1 MRNIFIITTALMLTT
16 VPAHAQLLGGGGL
29 GGALGGSLNGTIGG
43 TLGGASPVGST
54 VDSVRSSTSGTL
66 RNTGST
72 SGSQSVNRK
81 SGAVHADR
89 SAGAAGG
96 GDIAQT
102 VATPTRMIGGDASG
116 HASGSGS
123 GNLDAQL
130 LGTDAVR
137 STAQSARAAATGAAS
152 SARGTAAGTSGGA
165 LSMTG
170 GLTGSLAGT
179 LSGSGSASGSGGGTG
194 ALGPISGDGEA
205 SGSGQGGFQVTRGMP
220 VLAPDGERIGK
231 VRQLFT
237 NGRGEIQQMLVK
249 VGDLDRTAARH
260 QLLSQRQC
268 RDVSDDAGPDPAGR
282 AAAERWFR
290 EQQVGPRHCFSGCP
304 PRRSG
309 GLCLPISAAE
319 GRSHYQTE
327 AGGVLPEGDLK

>member
-29 GGALGGSLNGTIGG
+29 GGGLGGALGGSLNGTIGG
-43 TLGGASPVGST
+43 TLGGASSVGST

-66 RNTGST
+66 RSAGST

-89 SAGAAGG
+89 SASAAGG

-137 STAQSARAAATGAAS
+137 STAS
-152 SARGTAAGTSGGA
+152 SARGTAGGTSGGA

-170 GLTGSLAGT
+170 GLTGSLTGT

-194 ALGPISGDGEA
+194 ALGPIGGDGEA
-205 SGSGQGGFQVTRGMP
+205 GGSGQGGFQVTRGMP

-249 VGDLDRTAARH
+249 VGDSTA
-260 QLLSQRQC
+260 LL
-268 RDVSDDAGPDPAGR
+268 PATNFSASGNAVMSAMTQGQIQQ
-282 AAAERWFR
+282 AA
-290 EQQVGPRHCFSGCP
+290 QQQGDGSG
-304 PRRSG
+304 SN
-309 GLCLPISAAE
+309 
-319 GRSHYQTE
+319 
-327 AGGVLPEGDLK
+327 K